1 MIKMIDKNRVI
12 EIISEVCPAAD
23 LESDALIDDGI
34 LDSFDIVAIVS
45 EFIDAFDADISVEDI
60 LPENFNSV
68 DAMVKMLEDK

>member
-1 MIKMIDKNRVI
+1 MIDKNRVI